1 MKEGDRMAVKA
12 LKIAGFIAASIVF
25 FNLYV
30 LFDKTFITHTAF
42 TFEFVK
48 NILQPAILSACLAAV
63 FSFMK
68 KPKSSD
74 EKQVYEK
81 MEKGDCPR

>member
-1 MKEGDRMAVKA
+1 MAVKA
-12 LKIAGFIAASIVF
+12 LKVAGFIAASIVF

-48 NILQPAILSACLAAV
+48 NILQPAIISACLEAV

-74 EKQVYEK
+74 EKQVK
-81 MEKGDCPR
+81 KKKKKGDCPR

>member
-1 MKEGDRMAVKA
+1 MAVKA

-42 TFEFVK
+42 PLRVSGGGVQ
-48 NILQPAILSACLAAV
+48 L
-63 FSFMK
+63 
-68 KPKSSD
+68 
-74 EKQVYEK
+74 YEK
-81 MEKGDCPR
+81 AQVIRRKTGI

>member
-1 MKEGDRMAVKA
+1 MAVKA

-30 LFDKTFITHTAF
+30 LFDKTFITHTVF

-48 NILQPAILSACLAAV
+48 NILQPAILSACLAVRQEIGIWKDRKRGLSALTV
-63 FSFMK
+63 PADF
-68 KPKSSD
+68 
-74 EKQVYEK
+74 
-81 MEKGDCPR
+81 

>member
-1 MKEGDRMAVKA
+1 MAVKA
-12 LKIAGFIAASIVF
+12 LKIAGFIAASI
-25 FNLYV
+25 
-30 LFDKTFITHTAF
+30 AF

-48 NILQPAILSACLAAV
+48 NILQPAILSACLAVV

>member
-1 MKEGDRMAVKA
+1 MAVKA
-12 LKIAGFIAASIVF
+12 LKVAGFIAASIVF

-48 NILQPAILSACLAAV
+48 NPLRVSGGGVQL
-63 FSFMK
+63 
-68 KPKSSD
+68 
-74 EKQVYEK
+74 YEK
-81 MEKGDCPR
+81 AQVIRRKTGI